1 METHKEIR
9 MNELDKIKN
18 LLTYTVTSGKSYNGR
33 HHETGYHTLN
43 INGTVLPG
51 QRNPGQRLSTVKYD
65 FTNKSVLDIGSN
77 QGGMLFEIANKIKYG
92 IGIDFD
98 PRLVNVANRISKT
111 NNYNIDFYNFDLSKE
126 DFNLIN
132 SFSRENKIDVVF
144 LLAVCMWIPS
154 WRELVTWVSKNSS
167 HCLFE
172 SNGKSKQQQEQIDF
186 LNKTFR
192 TVEILAE
199 TSEDDPKQKKRK
211 LLWCSS

>member
-1 METHKEIR
+1 VS
-9 MNELDKIKN
+9 ELDKIKN

-51 QRNPGQRLSTVKYD
+51 QRNPGMRLQTVKYD
-65 FTNKSVLDIGSN
+65 FTNKVVLDIGSN
-77 QGGMLFEIANKIKYG
+77 QGGMLFEIADKIKYG

-98 PRLVNVANRISKT
+98 PRLVNVSNRISKT
-111 NNYNIDFYNFDLSKE
+111 NRYNIDFYNFNLDQE
-126 DFNLIN
+126 DFNLI
-132 SFSRENKIDVVF
+132 SSLSREDKIDVTF
-144 LLAVCMWIPS
+144 LLAVCMWIKP
-154 WRELVTWVSKNSS
+154 WKELVSWVSKNST

-172 SNGKSKQQQEQIDF
+172 SNGKSKQQNEQIEY
-186 LNKTFR
+186 LKKVFR

-211 LLWCSS
+211 LLWCSN

>member
-1 METHKEIR
+1 

-33 HHETGYHTLN
+33 NHETGYHTLN
-43 INGTVLPG
+43 INGTVLKG
-51 QRNPGQRLSTVKYD
+51 QRQPGMRLETVNYD
-65 FTNKSVLDIGSN
+65 FTNKTVLDIGSN

-98 PRLVNVANRISKT
+98 PRLVNVANRISNT

-132 SFSRENKIDVVF
+132 SLCRESKIDVVF
-144 LLAVCMWIPS
+144 LLAVCMWIPT
-154 WRELVTWVSKNSS
+154 WKELVTWVSKNSS

-172 SNGKSKQQQEQIDF
+172 TNGKSKQQSEQIDY

-192 TVEILAE
+192 SVEMLAE
-199 TSEDDPKQKKRK
+199 SSEDDPKQKKRK

>member
-1 METHKEIR
+1 MS
-9 MNELDKIKN
+9 ELDKIKN

-51 QRNPGQRLSTVKYD
+51 QRNPGMRLQTVKYD
-65 FTNKSVLDIGSN
+65 FTNKVVLDIGSN
-77 QGGMLFEIANKIKYG
+77 QGGMLFEIADKIKYG

-98 PRLVNVANRISKT
+98 PRLVNVSNRISKT
-111 NNYNIDFYNFDLSKE
+111 NRYNIDFYNFNLDQE
-126 DFNLIN
+126 DFDLI
-132 SFSRENKIDVVF
+132 SSLSREDKIDVTF
-144 LLAVCMWIPS
+144 LLAVCMWIKP
-154 WRELVTWVSKNSS
+154 WKELVSWVSKNST

-172 SNGKSKQQQEQIDF
+172 SNGKSKQQNEQIEY
-186 LNKTFR
+186 LKKVFR

-211 LLWCSS
+211 LLWCSN